1 MKNVIEVCPNSEA
14 LKTLRKGYP
23 DLPYEQQCHGE
34 EFRKNTHILVN
45 EVIQKAFEGENFT
58 ADEVLHV
65 ALPLRA
71 ALPFIFAFKNLSVN
85 VKFHLVDV
93 HRDEQTAQTLGMV
106 KFNSLGGVNR
116 FLCADIMFATGSTHE
131 TVFTAA
137 KEAGFNGQFTVC
149 GLVTAPEGVKRTHSG
164 FPDTKVYTASL
175 DSHLNEKFY
184 IVPGLGDAGDKY
196 FDGIQGIEA
205 KVREYIESIDNIAN
219 FNADEKQVIYQ
230 RLMK

>member
-1 MKNVIEVCPNSEA
+1 MKNVIEVCPNSKALEA
-14 LKTLRKGYP
+14 LRRGYP
-23 DLPYEQQCHGE
+23 DLPYEKQCHGE
-34 EFRKNTHILVN
+34 EFRKNTHILVDQVMQNVFEN
-45 EVIQKAFEGENFT
+45 EDLSV
-58 ADEVLHV
+58 DEVLHV

-71 ALPFIFAFKNLSVN
+71 ALAFIFAFKDLSVN

-106 KFNSLGGVNR
+106 KFNSLGGTNK
-116 FLCADIMFATGSTHE
+116 FLCADIMLATGSTHE
-131 TVFTAA
+131 TIFKAA
-137 KEAGFNGQFTVC
+137 KEAGFNGQFIVC
-149 GLVTAPEGVKRTHSG
+149 GLVTAPEGVKRIHSN

-184 IVPGLGDAGDKY
+184 IEPGLGDAGDKY
-196 FDGIQGIEA
+196 NDGIQGNEA
-205 KVREYIESIDNIAN
+205 KVREYIESTDNIAN